1 MKRTLIALALCAAGF
16 AIAGHAAETGVV
28 TPAQALQN
36 ISIHGGVAPPFATE
50 ERPLGD
56 CTPPS
61 DLASCEALHKALRAA
76 FTRREL
82 GMLFGAASS
91 YPEYLTAYDFVRE
104 RYATFLNEYET
115 NVDYRPVAMVG
126 K

>member
-16 AIAGHAAETGVV
+16 AITGYAAETGLE
-28 TPAQALQN
+28 TPAQALQD

-50 ERPLGD
+50 ARPLGD

-61 DLASCEALHKALRAA
+61 DLPSCEDLHKALRAS
-76 FTRREL
+76 FTSREL

-91 YPEYLTAYDFVRE
+91 YPEYLTSYNSVRE
-104 RYATFLNEYET
+104 RYGRFLNEYET
-115 NVDYRPVAMVG
+115 VADYRPVAMAG